1 MHCAGMDVGATID
14 VIRRTGLLDPTRT
27 AALVG
32 GLTRWGPSLAAGVA
46 AGALRL
52 RNRTA
57 IVDELGSS
65 TWGQL
70 DHRTSLLAR
79 GLRSRNVGRGTQLGI
94 LCRNH
99 RGFVEA
105 SVAAAKAGLVP
116 IYLNTGSAA
125 AQLIEVIERESIGAL
140 VGDPELLADL
150 PADAVPGPV
159 IAIGREWNAVAS
171 AGRGRFDVL
180 LPSTVAP
187 VLMTSGTTGVPKGA
201 RRELGLGSSAG
212 SFGLLERIPYRSS
225 DTIVIPAPLF
235 HAWGLAHLT
244 IAVSLGATIVLT
256 ERFDPVTTVDAVADN
271 DATVLAVV
279 PVMLQR
285 LLAADVDLGPLRQ
298 LRILASSGS
307 ALPAPVALEW
317 MDRCGDHLYNLYGS
331 TEVGQASIATP
342 ADLRA
347 APGTAGRP
355 VDGSTVRILGADG
368 QPVPDGETG
377 RIFVGSGASFDHYT
391 GGGDKE
397 RIDGLL
403 SSGDVGHFDDEGRL
417 FVTGRADDMIVS
429 GGENVFPDV
438 VEALLLAHP
447 AVVDAAVVGVDD
459 PEFGQRLK
467 AFLVVDGVLTA
478 DAVQAHVAGELGR
491 HFVPR
496 DVDFVAA
503 LPRNATGKLLR
514 RQLT

>member
-1 MHCAGMDVGATID
+1 MDVGATLS
-14 VIRRTGLLDPTRT
+14 VIRRAGLLDPTRT
-27 AALVG
+27 AALAG

-52 RNRTA
+52 RNKTA
-57 IVDELGSS
+57 VIDELGSC
-65 TWGQL
+65 TWGEL

-79 GLRSRNVGRGTQLGI
+79 GLRSRRVARGAQLGI

-125 AQLIEVIERESIGAL
+125 VQLTEVIERESIVAL
-140 VGDPELLADL
+140 VGDPELIADL
-150 PADAVPGPV
+150 PAGSVAGPV
-159 IAIGREWNAVAS
+159 VAIGREWNAVAS
-171 AGRGRFDVL
+171 AGRGRLDVL
-180 LPSTVAP
+180 LPSTIAP

-201 RRELGLGSSAG
+201 RREISLGASPGG
-212 SFGLLERIPYRSS
+212 VGLLGRIPYRSD

-256 ERFDPVTTVDAVADN
+256 ERFDPESTIEAVGQHDG
-271 DATVLAVV
+271 TVLAVV

-285 LLAADVDLGPLRQ
+285 LLASDLDLAPLQR
-298 LRILASSGS
+298 LRVVASSGS
-307 ALPAPVALEW
+307 ALPAAVALEW
-317 MDRCGDHLYNLYGS
+317 MDRCGDQLYNLYGS
-331 TEVGQASIATP
+331 TEVGQATIATP
-342 ADLRA
+342 TDLRA

-355 VDGSTVRILGADG
+355 VDGTTVRILDPDG
-368 QPVPDGETG
+368 QAVPAGTTG
-377 RIFVGSGASFDHYT
+377 RIFVGSGGAFDHYT

-397 RIDGLL
+397 RVDGLL
-403 SSGDVGHFDDEGRL
+403 SSGDVGYLDADGRL
-417 FVTGRADDMIVS
+417 FITGRADDMIVS

-438 VEALLLAHP
+438 VEALLLEHV
-447 AVVDAAVVGVDD
+447 AVTDAAVIGVDD
-459 PEFGQRLK
+459 DEFGQRLK

-478 DAVQAHVAGELGR
+478 DAVQAHVAAELGR

-496 DVDFVAA
+496 DVEFVPS

-514 RQLT
+514 RELV

>member
-1 MHCAGMDVGATID
+1 M
-14 VIRRTGLLDPTRT
+14 
-27 AALVG
+27 
-32 GLTRWGPSLAAGVA
+32 
-46 AGALRL
+46 
-52 RNRTA
+52 
-57 IVDELGSS
+57 VDELGAC

-79 GLRSRNVGRGTQLGI
+79 GLRSHDVARGTQLGI

-105 SVAAAKAGLVP
+105 SVAAAKAGSVP

-125 AQLIEVIERESIGAL
+125 AQLVDVIERESISAL

-150 PADAVPGPV
+150 PAGAVPGPV
-159 IAIGREWNAVAS
+159 FAIGREWNAVAS
-171 AGRGRFDVL
+171 AGRRRFDVL
-180 LPSTVAP
+180 LPSTTAP

-201 RRELGLGSSAG
+201 RRELGLGSSSG
-212 SFGLLERIPYRSS
+212 SLGLLERIPYRSS
-225 DTIVIPAPLF
+225 DTIVVPSPLF

-244 IAVSLGATIVLT
+244 IAISLGATIVLT
-256 ERFDPVTTVDAVADN
+256 ERFDPETTVEAVERN

-285 LLAADVDLGPLRQ
+285 LLTADLDLAPLRR
-298 LRILASSGS
+298 LRIVASSGS

-342 ADLRA
+342 ADLRD

-355 VDGSTVRILGADG
+355 VGGSTVRVLDPDG
-368 QPVPDGETG
+368 QPVSDGETG

-403 SSGDVGHFDDEGRL
+403 SSGDVGHFDADGRL

-438 VEALLLAHP
+438 VETLLLAHP

-459 PEFGQRLK
+459 AEFGKRLK
-467 AFLVVDGVLTA
+467 AFLVLDGVLTV
-478 DAVQAHVAGELGR
+478 DAVQAHVAAELGR

-496 DVDFVAA
+496 DVEFVAI

-514 RQLT
+514 RELS

>member
-1 MHCAGMDVGATID
+1 M
-14 VIRRTGLLDPTRT
+14 
-27 AALVG
+27 
-32 GLTRWGPSLAAGVA
+32 
-46 AGALRL
+46 
-52 RNRTA
+52 
-57 IVDELGSS
+57 VDELGAC

-79 GLRSRNVGRGTQLGI
+79 GLRSHDVARGTQLGI

-105 SVAAAKAGLVP
+105 SVAAAKAGSVP

-125 AQLIEVIERESIGAL
+125 AQLVDVIERESIRAL

-150 PADAVPGPV
+150 PAGAVPGPV
-159 IAIGREWNAVAS
+159 FAIGREWNAVAS
-171 AGRGRFDVL
+171 AGRRRFDVL
-180 LPSTVAP
+180 LPSTTAP

-201 RRELGLGSSAG
+201 RRELGLGSSSG
-212 SFGLLERIPYRSS
+212 SLGLLERIPYRSS
-225 DTIVIPAPLF
+225 DTIVVPSPLF

-244 IAVSLGATIVLT
+244 IAISLGATIVLT
-256 ERFDPVTTVDAVADN
+256 ERFDPETTVEAVERN

-285 LLAADVDLGPLRQ
+285 LLTADLDLAPLRR
-298 LRILASSGS
+298 LRIVASSGS

-342 ADLRA
+342 ADLRD

-355 VDGSTVRILGADG
+355 VGGSTVRVLDPDG
-368 QPVPDGETG
+368 QPVSDGETG

-403 SSGDVGHFDDEGRL
+403 SSGDVGHFDADGRL

-438 VEALLLAHP
+438 VETLLLAHP

-459 PEFGQRLK
+459 AEFGKRLK
-467 AFLVVDGVLTA
+467 AFLVLDGVLTV
-478 DAVQAHVAGELGR
+478 DAVQAHVAAELGR

-496 DVDFVAA
+496 DVEFVAI

-514 RQLT
+514 RELS

>member
-1 MHCAGMDVGATID
+1 MDVGAMFD
-14 VIRRTGLLDPTRT
+14 VIRRAGLLDPTRT
-27 AALVG
+27 AALAG

-52 RNRTA
+52 RNHA
-57 IVDELGSS
+57 AVVDELGSC
-65 TWGQL
+65 TWGEL
-70 DHRTSLLAR
+70 DHRTSQLAR
-79 GLRSRNVGRGTQLGI
+79 GLRRHQVGRGAQLGI

-116 IYLNTGSAA
+116 VYLNTGSAA
-125 AQLIEVIERESIGAL
+125 TQLVEVIERESITAL

-150 PADAVPGPV
+150 PGDAVPGPT
-159 IAIGREWNAVAS
+159 IAMGREWDAVAK
-171 AGRGRFDVL
+171 AGRGRFDLL

-201 RRELGLGSSAG
+201 RREIGLGSSAG
-212 SFGLLERIPYRSS
+212 SVGVLERIPYRS
-225 DTIVIPAPLF
+225 DDRIVIPAPLF

-256 ERFDPVTTVDAVADN
+256 ERFDPETTVAAVERH

-285 LLAADVDLGPLRQ
+285 ILSADLDLEPLRR
-298 LRILASSGS
+298 LRIVASSGS
-307 ALPAPVALEW
+307 ALPAAVALAW

-331 TEVGQASIATP
+331 TEVGQATIATP

-355 VDGSTVRILGADG
+355 VPGATVRIVDAEGRS
-368 QPVPDGETG
+368 VPQGETG
-377 RIFVGSGASFDHYT
+377 RIFVGSGGSFDRYT
-391 GGGDKE
+391 DGGDKE
-397 RIDGLL
+397 RIAGLL
-403 SSGDVGHFDDEGRL
+403 SSGDVGRFDADGRL

-447 AVVDAAVVGVDD
+447 AVTDAAVVGVDD
-459 PEFGQRLK
+459 DEFGQRLK
-467 AFLVVDGVLTA
+467 AYLVVDGVLTA
-478 DAVQAHVAGELGR
+478 DAVQAHVAAELGR

-496 DVDFVAA
+496 DVEFVAA

-514 RQLT
+514 RQLA

>member
-1 MHCAGMDVGATID
+1 MARDVGAVFD
-14 VIRRTGLLDPTRT
+14 LIRRTGLLDPTRT
-27 AALVG
+27 AALAG

-46 AGALRL
+46 AGAVRL
-52 RNRTA
+52 RNRPA
-57 IVDELGSS
+57 VIDEAGTV

-79 GLRSRNVGRGTQLGI
+79 GLRAHRVPRGSQMGI

-116 IYLNTGSAA
+116 VYLNTGSAA
-125 AQLIEVIERESIGAL
+125 AQLAEVIERESIGVL
-140 VGDPELLADL
+140 VGDAELLADL
-150 PADAVPGPV
+150 ANAAVPGP
-159 IAIGREWNAVAS
+159 IFAIGPDWDAVAD
-171 AGRGRFDVL
+171 AGRGRFDLL
-180 LPSTVAP
+180 LPSTIAP
-187 VLMTSGTTGVPKGA
+187 VIMTSGTTGTPKGA
-201 RRELGLGSSAG
+201 RRKVGLSSSAG
-212 SFGLLERIPYRSS
+212 SVGLLERIPYRSD

-256 ERFDPVTTVDAVADN
+256 ERFDPESTLDAVARHGG
-271 DATVLAVV
+271 TVLAVV

-285 LLAADVDLGPLRQ
+285 LLASDLDLSPLRR
-298 LRILASSGS
+298 LRIVASSGS
-307 ALPAPVALEW
+307 ALPATVALEW

-342 ADLRA
+342 DDLRE

-355 VDGSTVRILGADG
+355 VDGSTVMILDSDG
-368 QPVPDGETG
+368 EPVPDGESG

-397 RIDGLL
+397 RVHGLL
-403 SSGDVGHFDDEGRL
+403 SSGDVGHLDADGRL

-438 VEALLLAHP
+438 VEALLLEHP
-447 AVVDAAVVGVDD
+447 AVIDAAVVGVDD

-467 AFLVVDGVLTA
+467 AVLVVDGVLTA
-478 DAVQAHVAGELGR
+478 DGVQAHVAGRLGR

-496 DVDFVAA
+496 DVEFVAV
-503 LPRNATGKLLR
+503 LPRNTTGKLLR
-514 RQLT
+514 RQLS